1 MIVWLALAALGAD
14 CVVISG
20 TTAATSTGLQKGV
33 SVVLHQGVVAAVG
46 RGLEGL
52 DLQLGR
58 ESEVTGAT
66 WSGESCDFVQGGGT
80 ITTAGLVAVDS
91 QLGLVEVG
99 MESSSRDSDAGGD
112 PVRASVRI
120 VDGYNPRSSLLAVQR
135 SGGLTSVITRPV
147 GGWVAGQA
155 AHVRLAGRTQ
165 SEAVV
170 DPSVQMVAALSGPSI
185 AGALARLADLLDDV
199 RDYKRNTSAY
209 DQGRT
214 RPYTEGATKADLQAL
229 LPVIEGKLPLTLDA
243 DRASDLE
250 AVIRFKEAQGVAVV
264 VHGAAEG
271 WVVAEELAAA
281 EIAVVVDPL
290 VYGPGSFGQVHGR
303 PDNAA
308 LLAEAG
314 VSVMFAAG
322 THNARNL
329 RQRAGNAVRGGMSR
343 RAALA
348 AMTEAPASVFGL
360 DAGRLEPGASGD
372 VVVWSGD
379 PLELSSAPVA
389 MFIGGRRVSLESRQ
403 TALRDAYR
411 TLPGT
416 PRPVLTLP

>member
-1 MIVWLALAALGAD
+1 MIAWLALAALGAD

-33 SVVLHQGVVAAVG
+33 SVVMHDGAIAAVG
-46 RGLEGL
+46 RGLQGL
-52 DLQLGR
+52 KLQLGR

-66 WSGESCDFVQGGGT
+66 WAGESCAFVQGGGT

-99 MESSSRDSDAGGD
+99 MESGSRDSDAGGD

-135 SGGLTSVITRPV
+135 AGGLTSVITRPV
-147 GGWVAGQA
+147 GGWVSGQA

-165 SEAVV
+165 AEAVV
-170 DPSVQMVAALSGPSI
+170 NPSVQMVAALSGPST
-185 AGALARLADLLDDV
+185 AGALARLGDLLDDV
-199 RDYKRNTSAY
+199 RDYQRNPSAY

-214 RPYTEGATKADLQAL
+214 RPYTEGVTKADLLAL
-229 LPVIEGKLPLTLDA
+229 LPVIEGDLPLTLDA

-264 VHGAAEG
+264 IHGAAEG
-271 WVVAEELAAA
+271 WVVAGELAAA
-281 EIAVVVDPL
+281 EIPVVVDPL
-290 VYGPGSFGQVHGR
+290 VYGPGSFDQVHGR
-303 PDNAA
+303 PENAA

-314 VSVMFAAG
+314 VVVMFAAG

-329 RQRAGNAVRGGMSR
+329 RQRAGNAVRGGMR
-343 RAALA
+343 RSAALA
-348 AMTEAPASVFGL
+348 AMTEAPAAVFGL
-360 DAGRLEPGASGD
+360 DAGRLQAGASGD

-389 MFIGGRRVSLESRQ
+389 MFIGGRRVSLENRQ